1 MELDFFQS
9 SDKFETS
16 EGLDGTSLKKTG
28 RIVQLG
34 KCTTNQF

>member
-9 SDKFETS
+9 LDKFESS

-28 RIVQLG
+28 IVQLG